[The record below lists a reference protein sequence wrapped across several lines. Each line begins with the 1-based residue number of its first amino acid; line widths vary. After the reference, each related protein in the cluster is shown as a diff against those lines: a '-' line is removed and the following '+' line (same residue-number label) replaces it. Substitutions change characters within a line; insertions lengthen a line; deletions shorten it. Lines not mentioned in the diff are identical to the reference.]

1 MGLPTASANAQRYPT
16 YPCRPWIMGHILIF
30 VKFCRFVGTEY
41 AVDLFRVQNY
51 CKFLK
56 YANFALIFYINI
68 GTKVVIRVDV
78 DMKFGELID
87 IVETFEVSAEFLQNA
102 LFGCGTFVIGTEER

>member
-1 MGLPTASANAQRYPT
+1 
-16 YPCRPWIMGHILIF
+16 MGHILIF

-68 GTKVVIRVDV
+68 GTKVVIRVDM
-78 DMKFGELID
+78 DMKFSELID
-87 IVETFEVSAEFLQNA
+87 IIETFEVGA
-102 LFGCGTFVIGTEER
+102 

>member
-1 MGLPTASANAQRYPT
+1 MPIKSICSPVYRHGVRDEMIVRISDEIRN
-16 YPCRPWIMGHILIF
+16 
-30 VKFCRFVGTEY
+30 
-41 AVDLFRVQNY
+41 RVQNY

-87 IVETFEVSAEFLQNA
+87 IIETFEVSA
-102 LFGCGTFVIGTEER
+102 